1 MEQINRRDLGEK
13 LIKIRRFSVA
23 LSAFLLVCLYAFGE
37 TAAEIVCDKPS
48 FHPSLQE
55 GIDAM
60 ESTDTVLVKTI
71 EVAMWPGSKP
81 APADDN
87 SYFAFEPKNKV
98 PTIGLIIH
106 PGGNCDP
113 RAYAPMA
120 QAIASEGYL
129 VAILPMPNCVSI
141 GGYDRTAKV
150 IEDFGGIEKWVLA
163 GHSVGGA
170 SISQYTYEYGGIEGL
185 VMLAGLGHTLY
196 PLDDTHNVKVLSLY
210 GGNDTHLT
218 PETIM
223 ESAWSLPADTTY
235 VEIEGGN
242 HTQFGWLDPTPNPY
256 YFEGDGPA
264 DITYQEQQDIV
275 VQYTLDLL
283 ESFDDNARCPV
294 VSLLGEKSQQ
304 VISLR
309 RFRDEILAKSK
320 AGKRLI
326 GYYYLHADTITNTFD
341 HHPTVRGF
349 ARRVLESLV
358 PILDKLL

>member
-1 MEQINRRDLGEK
+1 MEQINRRDLGGK
-13 LIKIRRFSVA
+13 FIKIRRFSVA
-23 LSAFLLVCLYAFGE
+23 LPAFLFVCLYAFGE
-37 TAAEIVCDKPS
+37 TTAEIECS
-48 FHPSLQE
+48 HPSLPE
-55 GIDAM
+55 GLAAM
-60 ESTDTVLVKTI
+60 TSTDTVLVKTI
-71 EVAMWPGSKP
+71 EVDMWPGGKP
-81 APADDN
+81 APVDDN
-87 SYFAFEPKNKV
+87 IYFAFEPKDKV

-141 GGYDRTAKV
+141 WGYDRTAKV
-150 IEDFGGIEKWVLA
+150 IEDFEGIETWVLA

-170 SISQYTYEYGGIEGL
+170 SISHYTYEYGGIAGL
-185 VMLAGLGHTLY
+185 VMMAALGHTGY
-196 PLDDTHNVKVLSLY
+196 PLDDTHNVEVLSLY
-210 GGNDTHLT
+210 GEKDAHLT
-218 PETIM
+218 PEMIM
-223 ESAWSLPADTTY
+223 EYTWSLPDDTTY
-235 VEIEGGN
+235 VEIEGAN
-242 HTQFGWLDPTPNPY
+242 HTQFGWLDPTPNLY

-264 DITYQEQQDIV
+264 DITYQEQQDII
-275 VQYTLDLL
+275 VQYTLDFL
-283 ESFDDNARCPV
+283 ELFGDNAGCPV

-304 VISLR
+304 LISLR

-341 HHPTVRGF
+341 HHPTVRGS